1 MGVREICF
9 WGFLAKLFAYFLRI
23 RPGHSL
29 HNNGGLSIRSPI
41 SGAHRTRV
49 HSFLCGG
56 LIESAYAELCF
67 YPSYAERFIH
77 FCGARKFTSVDKG

>member
-9 WGFLAKLFAYFLRI
+9 WGFLVKLFAYVLRI

-56 LIESAYAELCF
+56 LMESAYAELWF
-67 YPSYAERFIH
+67 YPLQRSLLLSVV
-77 FCGARKFTSVDKG
+77 CGAFNPLLWS